1 MFIGF
6 ITTPIIT
13 RAVDPNAYGEYSIF
27 TLYSSIAVMVLY
39 LGMDQ
44 SLVRFFYDKDS
55 LDYKRSLLH
64 KCIRVPILLCGIALL
79 AVFAMVKTN
88 IWTFEL
94 GNIVLALLC
103 VYTFIQV
110 VYRFSLLLVRLQYK
124 SKIYS
129 TLSIINKIVY
139 VVLALAFLQSR
150 KLGDSIS
157 LILALTIA
165 AAVCL
170 LVSIACDS
178 FSFCR

>member
-1 MFIGF
+1 MSFFGGGTDMESF
-6 ITTPIIT
+6 FKE
-13 RAVDPNAYGEYSIF
+13 YGGS
-27 TLYSSIAVMVLY
+27 VL
-39 LGMDQ
+39 
-44 SLVRFFYDKDS
+44 SATFDK
-55 LDYKRSLLH
+55 Y
-64 KCIRVPILLCGIALL
+64 CYV
-79 AVFAMVKTN
+79 N
-88 IWTFEL
+88 
-94 GNIVLALLC
+94 
-103 VYTFIQV
+103 TFIQV

-170 LVSIACDS
+170 LVSIACEKSLWFGKTSKNDQCEIDIS
-178 FSFCR
+178 SLVKYAFPYVFSMGITILFQTADKLALNAYGTYSDKQQ